1 MFNSWFEETRFP
13 LEAIQNLEK
22 AIVSEMLSLKD
33 NPKEKSIAEHRINNF
48 AEMVQ
53 QKSKEILTF
62 LKEETVMKK

>member
-13 LEAIQNLEK
+13 LQAIQNLEK

>member
-1 MFNSWFEETRFP
+1 MSNSWFEETRFP
-13 LEAIQNLEK
+13 LEAIENLEK

-48 AEMVQ
+48 AEMIQ

-62 LKEETVMKK
+62 LK

>member
-13 LEAIQNLEK
+13 LQAIQNLEK

-62 LKEETVMKK
+62 LKEETAMKK